1 VRFRPGRRRRWPRR
15 ILVAANVVAAA
26 AIIGVASAYGYI
38 NVQLGRI
45 KTDSI
50 SALSKTA
57 AGKPFTMLIVG
68 SDTRALNDGKVFGG
82 NSATPGQRS
91 DTIMLARV
99 VPAARQITLM
109 SIPRDLYVPV
119 QGMGQTRINSA
130 FDSGANLLVQ
140 TIQDDLGIPVNHYVE
155 MNFDSFRQVTDAIG
169 GVHVWFPTAARDAFS
184 NLIVKQPGC
193 IDLTGDQALAFV
205 RSRHYEYYQNGE
217 FHPEAAS
224 DLARI
229 QRQQYFVKR
238 MVDKAQG
245 QFTNPLALNDI
256 VSGVTKNLTVD
267 SGFST
272 SLMLS
277 LARIFRGV
285 NSSNIPTSTLP
296 TKPEVINGQDVL
308 TLDQPQARSNI
319 TTFNQLGDSSPSAST
334 SSTAAP
340 TSTKPPAKAPNPSSV
355 HVEVVNGSGVAGQAA
370 AATAALTGAG
380 YQATTNTTSRAYV
393 GTANQI
399 RYSPD
404 ALASAQLL
412 ASKLA
417 GGATLTAD
425 PTLTSTSYNLELIT
439 GGTYSGLARPGAT
452 PTTAAAPAPAPP
464 PPPGTSTST
473 YTLPGTPP
481 GQLPPASCT
490 P

>member
-15 ILVAANVVAAA
+15 ILVAANVIAAA
-26 AIIGVASAYGYI
+26 SIIGVASAYGYI

-50 SALSKTA
+50 AALSKTG

-68 SDTRALNDGKVFGG
+68 SDTRALSDGKAFGG

-119 QGMGQTRINSA
+119 KGMGQTRINSA
-130 FDSGANLLVQ
+130 FDSGPNLLVQ
-140 TIQDDLGIPVNHYVE
+140 TIQNDLGIPVNHYVE

-285 NSSNIPTSTLP
+285 NSSAIPTATLP
-296 TKPEVINGQDVL
+296 TKPEVISGQDVL
-308 TLDQPQARSNI
+308 SLDQPRAQDDI
-319 TTFNQLGDSSPSAST
+319 TTFNHLGDSSSSST
-334 SSTAAP
+334 SSSPAAP
-340 TSTKPPAKAPNPSSV
+340 TSTKPPANAPSPSSV

-370 AATAALTGAG
+370 QATAALTSAG
-380 YQATTNTTSRAYV
+380 YQAITNTASRAYI

-399 RYSPD
+399 RYAPD
-404 ALASAQLL
+404 ARPSAQLL

-439 GGTYSGLARPGAT
+439 GGSYSGLVRPGAT
-452 PTTAAAPAPAPP
+452 TTTAAPAPAPP
-464 PPPGTSTST
+464 PPPGGSTTT